1 MGVGGLSSKEQASS
15 MLGRGWTHKWKVEDF
30 SQIICTVIAF
40 SRNMR
45 DRDQL
50 QAHDYTICHC

>member
-40 SRNMR
+40 SSKHER
-45 DRDQL
+45 
-50 QAHDYTICHC
+50 